1 MAWAAIALC
10 LSAGLSVLAYQ
21 LTRDQ
26 LVEDRRDGAVT
37 QSYLNARLLRSGL
50 RSPEPDVNAVLSS
63 LEGNAGSR
71 AVARFGG
78 EWYAGSVGTGPDVV
92 PGALR
97 DVVGGGDAGRQ
108 LATVNDQPYVAVGV
122 PIAEVGAEYYE
133 LVPMEDIDSAL
144 SGLARGLTVGAV
156 LATALAAVAGWYAS
170 GRVLRPLGRM
180 TRAAAG
186 IADGSLDTRLD
197 AFGDPELEPLQRS
210 FNRMADAVEER
221 IEREHRFTS
230 DVSHE
235 LRSPLA
241 AMLSSIEIARASARD
256 PQAVDEALHHLQGR
270 TEAFHELV
278 EDLLEISRADAGRTE
293 LDREP
298 IQPAALIDAVRSMTG
313 TEHVPVEIAP
323 DAPSVVVADKRRVG
337 RMVMNL
343 LENAQRYAGG
353 ATRIELSRSGQMLR
367 IAVEDDGP
375 GVPEHER
382 RHVFGRFA
390 RGERARSGSVSGTG
404 LGLALVEEHARL
416 HGGRVFVESA
426 PNGGAR
432 FVIDLP
438 VGEDQP

>member
-26 LVEDRRDGAVT
+26 LVDDRRNGAVT

-50 RSPEPDVNAVLSS
+50 RNPQSDVNAVLSS

-71 AVARFGG
+71 LVARVNG
-78 EWYAGSVGTGPDVV
+78 EWYAGSVGTGPDVL
-92 PGALR
+92 PSALR
-97 DVVGGGDAGRQ
+97 DVVAEGDSGRQ
-108 LATVNDQPYVAVGV
+108 LTTADGDPYVAVGV
-122 PIAEVGAEYYE
+122 PIAESGAAYYE
-133 LVPMEDIDSAL
+133 LVPMEDIDRAL
-144 SGLARGLTVGAV
+144 SRLAGGLTVGAV
-156 LATALAAVAGWYAS
+156 LATGLAAVAGWYAS

-241 AMLSSIEIARASARD
+241 AMLSSIEIARASSRD
-256 PQAVDEALHHLQGR
+256 PQGVDEALQHLQAR
-270 TEAFHELV
+270 TDAFHELV
-278 EDLLEISRADAGRTE
+278 VDLLEISRVDAGQARLE
-293 LDREP
+293 REP
-298 IQPAALIDAVRSMTG
+298 VHPSALIDAVRAMTNADD
-313 TEHVPVEIAP
+313 VPVDIAP
-323 DAPSVVVADKRRVG
+323 DAPVVVEADKRRLG

-343 LENAQRYAGG
+343 LENADRYAGG
-353 ATRIELSRSGQMLR
+353 ATRIEVSRAGEMLR
-367 IAVEDDGP
+367 IAVEDAGS
-375 GVPEHER
+375 GIPEHER

-390 RGERARSGSVSGTG
+390 RGEQVRTGPVSGTG
-404 LGLALVEEHARL
+404 LGLALVDEHARL

-426 PNGGAR
+426 SSGGAR
-432 FVIDLP
+432 FVIDIP
-438 VGEDQP
+438 AGDDS